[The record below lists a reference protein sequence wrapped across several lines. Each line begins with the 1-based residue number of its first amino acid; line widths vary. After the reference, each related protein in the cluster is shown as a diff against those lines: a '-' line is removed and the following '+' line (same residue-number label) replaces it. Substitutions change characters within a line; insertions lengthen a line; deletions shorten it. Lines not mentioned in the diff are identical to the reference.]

1 MSAFTPLQQPLATDR
16 QLRYLHEL
24 ILVRADIPLGE
35 PEKVAPPLRAFV
47 PHAGMTMEQASKAI
61 EMWKMVPTKR
71 DRWQEVK
78 TEASREVYK
87 WLHSDTEATV
97 AKRWDTI
104 LEPHFFVEREVRG
117 LHWSGARLRID
128 RILRPKGWT
137 WACGHSHAIG
147 FEIKTDRA
155 KWPDVVAQAADY
167 ANTTWVGLDEGGV
180 VLVGVSVSDVELT
193 RQLSPV
199 GCFGFSIQPAWI
211 EPHQSAPDLHIYWNG
226 SRMWTGTTNPERPA
240 QQRIART
247 GWCPVR
253 KFGSR

>member
-1 MSAFTPLQQPLATDR
+1 MSAFTPTQQPLATDR

-24 ILVRADIPLGE
+24 VIRRANIPLGM
-35 PEKVAPPLRAFV
+35 PERVDPALRIFV

-61 EMWKMVPTKR
+61 EFWKLIPTSWN
-71 DRWQEVK
+71 RWQAAKNERSQKV
-78 TEASREVYK
+78 RQ
-87 WLHSDTEATV
+87 WLHGDAEAVV
-97 AKRWDTI
+97 ANRWDTI
-104 LEPHFFVEREVRG
+104 LDLHFFIDREVRG

-137 WACGHSHAIG
+137 WDCGHSHAIG

-167 ANTTWVGLDEGGV
+167 ANTTWAGVNEGGI
-180 VLVGVSVSDVELT
+180 VLVGVSVPDIELT
-193 RQLSPV
+193 RQLAPV
-199 GCFGFSIQPAWI
+199 GCFGFSIHPAWI
-211 EPHQSAPDLHIYWNG
+211 EPHHHEPDLHLHWNG
-226 SRMWTGTTNPERPA
+226 TRMWTGTTDPNRTA
-240 QQRIART
+240 ARRIAHT